1 MVPRLT
7 YRGTSCPTMLA
18 TNPVKRLETVST
30 ASVRGHI
37 WGGLSRVNAFFY
49 KKVSAVS
56 FSASAG
62 VLECSGGKLA
72 EGVASPA
79 VWYSEDMRFNL
90 THARPALRLGAAAVL
105 CATSSGTA
113 WATAAEPAPPD
124 QDGLVAIVPAIDL
137 PADAASAILLPDQ
150 QARPTTQ
157 VRIAGNGPFRFL
169 VDTGAQATVIARD
182 VATTLAL
189 RSAGTGILV
198 ATGSQRTV
206 DLVEVTGLGFANRE
220 LNLPASPV
228 LEREHLGADGILGL
242 DTLQGMRVLIDF
254 GARRITVADP
264 HDERASGTYEIIVRA
279 RKRLGQMIITDAT
292 IDGVRTTVIV
302 DTGASLSIGNRAL
315 QRRLRTRFRQE
326 VEGTDVN
333 GVSFVTDLR
342 VVRRIE
348 IDSLTIDA
356 VQIGFADSP
365 AFAALKLADSPALIL
380 GMNAL
385 QGLDR
390 LALDFAA
397 RKIMFDLPRGAS
409 NKDARWSR
417 F

>member
-1 MVPRLT
+1 MWFHLPR
-7 YRGTSCPTMLA
+7 G
-18 TNPVKRLETVST
+18 
-30 ASVRGHI
+30 
-37 WGGLSRVNAFFY
+37 
-49 KKVSAVS
+49 
-56 FSASAG
+56 
-62 VLECSGGKLA
+62 
-72 EGVASPA
+72 SPA
-79 VWYSEDMRFNL
+79 FRV
-90 THARPALRLGAAAVL
+90 GAAALL
-105 CATSSGTA
+105 CASSSGAA
-113 WATAAEPAPPD
+113 WATAAEPVAPK

-137 PADAASAILLPDQ
+137 PAEAASAILLPDQ

-157 VRIAGNGPFRFL
+157 VSIAGNGPYRFL

-182 VATTLAL
+182 VAATLAL
-189 RSAGTGILV
+189 PSAGTGTLV

-206 DLVEVTGLGFANRE
+206 DLVEVTGLGFANRK

-264 HDERASGTYEIIVRA
+264 HDERTSGAYEIIVRA

-292 IDGVRTTVIV
+292 IDGVRATVIV

-315 QRRLRTRFRQE
+315 QRRLRARSGLAVQ
-326 VEGTDVN
+326 GTDVN

-342 VVRRIE
+342 VARRIE
-348 IDSLTIDA
+348 IGSLTIDS

-365 AFAALKLADSPALIL
+365 AFAALNLAERPALIL

-409 NKDARWSR
+409 NKQARWSR

>member
-1 MVPRLT
+1 M
-7 YRGTSCPTMLA
+7 
-18 TNPVKRLETVST
+18 
-30 ASVRGHI
+30 
-37 WGGLSRVNAFFY
+37 
-49 KKVSAVS
+49 
-56 FSASAG
+56 
-62 VLECSGGKLA
+62 
-72 EGVASPA
+72 
-79 VWYSEDMRFNL
+79 
-90 THARPALRLGAAAVL
+90 
-105 CATSSGTA
+105 
-113 WATAAEPAPPD
+113 
-124 QDGLVAIVPAIDL
+124 AIVPAIDL
-137 PADAASAILLPDQ
+137 PAEAASAILLPDQ

-157 VRIAGNGPFRFL
+157 VSIAGNGPYRFL

-182 VATTLAL
+182 VAATLAL
-189 RSAGTGILV
+189 PSAGTGTLV

-206 DLVEVTGLGFANRE
+206 DLVEVTGLGFANRK

-264 HDERASGTYEIIVRA
+264 HDERTSGAYEIIVRA

-292 IDGVRTTVIV
+292 IDGVRATVIV

-315 QRRLRTRFRQE
+315 QRRLRARSGLAVQ
-326 VEGTDVN
+326 GTDVN

-342 VVRRIE
+342 VARRIE
-348 IDSLTIDA
+348 IGSLTIDS

-365 AFAALKLADSPALIL
+365 AFAALNLAERPALIL

-409 NKDARWSR
+409 NKQARWSR